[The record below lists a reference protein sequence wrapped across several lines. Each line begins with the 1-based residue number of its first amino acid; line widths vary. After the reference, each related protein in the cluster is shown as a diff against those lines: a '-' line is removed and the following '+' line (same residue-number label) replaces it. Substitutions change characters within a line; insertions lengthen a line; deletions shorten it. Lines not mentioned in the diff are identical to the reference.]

1 MNKIFIYILLSI
13 FLFLNVCSKT
23 LAFEGKIYSIESNDF
38 YDIDYIELINEKQV
52 IQKFKIIKK
61 LDAHFAPSH
70 MKEHMLNADNVIVE
84 YKNINGEKILDTLE
98 ISGH

>member
-1 MNKIFIYILLSI
+1 
-13 FLFLNVCSKT
+13 
-23 LAFEGKIYSIESNDF
+23 
-38 YDIDYIELINEKQV
+38 
-52 IQKFKIIKK
+52 
-61 LDAHFAPSH
+61 